1 MSSFVR
7 NCETVF
13 QRLYYF
19 AFPWA
24 MNESS
29 CCSTSLST
37 FGIVSVPDFGH
48 SYRCLVISHC
58 CFILHFPDDKC
69 CGALFPTFICYL
81 YVFFGEVSV
90 KIRLFSYYWVLIIL
104 YIFWIIVLYQVIFCK
119 YFLLVCGL
127 FSHSL
132 DTLLCRTEI
141 FNFNEAQLIDS
152 LSWIMPLVL
161 YLKSHWH
168 TQVHLGFLL
177 CYLLGVL

>member
-29 CCSTSLST
+29 CCSTSLTT

-90 KIRLFSYYWVLIIL
+90 KIRLFSYYWVLSIL
-104 YIFWIIVLYQVIFCK
+104 YIFWIIVRYQVIFCK
-119 YFLLVCGL
+119 YFLPVCGL
-127 FSHSL
+127 FL
-132 DTLLCRTEI
+132 ILLI
-141 FNFNEAQLIDS
+141 LSFAGQKFLIS
-152 LSWIMPLVL
+152 MKPNLSILFHGSCHWYYI
-161 YLKSHWH
+161 LKAIGI
-168 TQVHLGFLL
+168 LKFI
-177 CYLLGVL
+177 